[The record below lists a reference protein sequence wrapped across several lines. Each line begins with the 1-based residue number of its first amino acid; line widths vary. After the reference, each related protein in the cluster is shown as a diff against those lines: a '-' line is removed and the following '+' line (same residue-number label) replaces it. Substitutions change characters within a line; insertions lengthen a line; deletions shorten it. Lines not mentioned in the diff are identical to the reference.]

1 MNSEMSKKKPIKV
14 SVVIPVYKG
23 EQSIGRLT
31 DELVSVLKEWY
42 DLEIVLVNDN
52 SPDNSEAVCE
62 SLFKKYPGIVCFCS
76 LAKNVGEHNAV
87 MAGLNQAT
95 GDYMVIMDDDFQ
107 NPISEVVKLID
118 YATGNDCD
126 VTYTYY
132 QKKKH
137 SFFRNLGSRFNDKV
151 ANIMLKKPKNLYLS
165 SFKALNRFIV
175 DEIKKYDL
183 PYPYLDG
190 LILRTTDKIAKVE
203 VEHRERESG
212 RSGYTLTKLV
222 RLWLN
227 MFTSFSILPLRVSAV
242 MGMIFSL
249 LGLGLGVFTVIEK
262 LAKPGL
268 PIGYA
273 ATIVVVSIFA
283 GIQLLSLGMIGEYV
297 GRIFMSFNKKPQYTI
312 RKRFGPVKKRRA
324 ADEKTEDSGPVGQ

>member
-1 MNSEMSKKKPIKV
+1 
-14 SVVIPVYKG
+14 VIPVYNG

-31 DELVSVLKEWY
+31 DELVSVLKELY
-42 DLEIVLVNDN
+42 NLEIVLVNDN
-52 SPDNSEAVCE
+52 SPDNSETVCE
-62 SLFKKYPGIVCFCS
+62 GLFKKYPDIVCFFS

-107 NPISEVVKLID
+107 NPITEVVKLVN
-118 YATGNDCD
+118 YAAQNDCD

-132 QKKKH
+132 RKKKH

-151 ANIMLKKPKNLYLS
+151 ANVMLKKPKNLYLS

-183 PYPYLDG
+183 PYPYIDG

-203 VEHRERESG
+203 VEHRERAIG
-212 RSGYTLTKLV
+212 RSGYTFTKLV

-227 MFTSFSILPLRVSAV
+227 MFTSFSILPLRVSAI

-249 LGLGLGVFTVIEK
+249 LGLALGVFTVIEK
-262 LAKPGL
+262 LANPDL

-273 ATIVVVSIFA
+273 ATIVVISIFA

-312 RKRFGPVKKRRA
+312 RKRFAPVKKEKKLRR
-324 ADEKTEDSGPVGQ
+324 

>member
-1 MNSEMSKKKPIKV
+1 MNSEMNKIKPIKV
-14 SVVIPVYKG
+14 SIVIPVYNG

-31 DELVSVLKEWY
+31 DEIVSVLKGLY

-52 SPDNSEAVCE
+52 SPDNSETVCE
-62 SLFKKYPGIVCFCS
+62 GLFKKYPDIVCVYS

-107 NPISEVVKLID
+107 NPISEVVKLIN
-118 YATGNDCD
+118 YAAQNDCD

-132 QKKKH
+132 KKKKH
-137 SFFRNLGSRFNDKV
+137 SFLRNLGSRFNDKV
-151 ANIMLKKPKNLYLS
+151 ANVMLKKPKNLYLS

-175 DEIKKYDL
+175 DEITKYDL
-183 PYPYLDG
+183 PYPYIDG
-190 LILRTTDKIAKVE
+190 LILRTTDKIAKIQ
-203 VEHRERESG
+203 VEHHKREVG
-212 RSGYTLTKLV
+212 RSGYTFTKLV

-227 MFTSFSILPLRVSAV
+227 MFTSFSILPLRVSAI
-242 MGMIFSL
+242 MGMTFSL

-262 LAKPGL
+262 MANPDL

-273 ATIVVVSIFA
+273 ATIVVISIFA

-312 RKRFGPVKKRRA
+312 RKRFAPVKKKR
-324 ADEKTEDSGPVGQ
+324 T

>member
-1 MNSEMSKKKPIKV
+1 MNSEMNKKKPTKV
-14 SVVIPVYKG
+14 SIVIPVYNG

-31 DELVSVLKEWY
+31 DELVTTLKELY
-42 DLEIVLVNDN
+42 SLEIVLVNDN
-52 SPDNSEAVCE
+52 SPDNSRAVCE
-62 SLFKKYPGIVCFCS
+62 GLFEKYPDIVCFYS

-95 GDYMVIMDDDFQ
+95 GDYMVIVDDDFQ
-107 NPISEVVKLID
+107 NPITGVVKLVN
-118 YATGNDCD
+118 YATENDCD

-132 QKKKH
+132 KKKKH

-151 ANIMLKKPKNLYLS
+151 ANVMLKKPKNLYLS
-165 SFKALNRFIV
+165 SFKALSRFIV
-175 DEIKKYDL
+175 DEITQYDL
-183 PYPYLDG
+183 PYPYIDG

-203 VEHRERESG
+203 VEHHEREAG

-227 MFTSFSILPLRVSAV
+227 MFTSYSILPLRVSAIL
-242 MGMIFSL
+242 GMIFSL

-262 LAKPGL
+262 LANPDL

-273 ATIVVVSIFA
+273 ATIVVISIFA

-312 RKRFGPVKKRRA
+312 RKRC
-324 ADEKTEDSGPVGQ
+324 ADEREDRRQKVRRVEE

>member
-1 MNSEMSKKKPIKV
+1 MNLEINKKKPTKV
-14 SVVIPVYKG
+14 SIVIPVYNG

-31 DELVSVLKEWY
+31 DELVSVLKELY

-52 SPDNSEAVCE
+52 SPDNSENVCE
-62 SLFKKYPGIVCFCS
+62 GLFKKYPGIVCFFS

-107 NPISEVVKLID
+107 NPITEVVKLVN
-118 YATGNDCD
+118 YATQNDCD

-132 QKKKH
+132 RKKKH
-137 SFFRNLGSRFNDKV
+137 SFFRNLGSHFNDKV
-151 ANIMLKKPKNLYLS
+151 ANVMLKKPKNLYLS

-183 PYPYLDG
+183 PYPYIDG

-203 VEHRERESG
+203 VEHRERAIG
-212 RSGYTLTKLV
+212 RSGYTFTKLV

-227 MFTSFSILPLRVSAV
+227 MFTSFSILPLRVSAI

-249 LGLGLGVFTVIEK
+249 LGLALGVFTVIEK
-262 LAKPGL
+262 LANPDL

-273 ATIVVVSIFA
+273 ATIVVISIFA

-312 RKRFGPVKKRRA
+312 RKRFTSEKKGKEVKN
-324 ADEKTEDSGPVGQ
+324 EKE